1 MAYTVPDWDTTIDR
15 RHSDSLKWTHYPED
29 VLPLWVADA
38 DFLSPEP
45 VLQALQRRV
54 EHGVFG
60 YGAAPRDLIMLL
72 VERLHRL
79 YAWDVSPESLVLLP
93 GVVAGVNMACRAFA
107 SPGEGVLVQPPVYPP
122 ILQAH
127 RHASLTNQQAPL
139 AREADGRYVVDLETF
154 RRTIDD
160 RSRLFILCNPHNPV
174 GRVFTGAE
182 LEAMARICLDHG
194 LLICSD
200 EIHCDL
206 IYSGQ
211 RHVPIAS
218 LDPEIAARTVTLMA
232 PSKTFN
238 IAGLQCAFAVIPDE
252 EMRRRFRAAGA
263 GLVQV
268 PNVLALVAAEA
279 AYRSGEE
286 WLASLLAYVQ
296 DNRDH
301 TARRVQQSLPGIR
314 MAPPEGTYLAWLDC
328 RDANLPCSPYQFFLQ
343 EAKVALGDG
352 HSFGPGGEGYVR
364 LNFACPRSVL
374 DEALDR
380 MAAALARVPRNETA
394 D

>member
-1 MAYTVPDWDTTIDR
+1 MAYIVPDWDATIDR
-15 RHSDSLKWTHYPED
+15 RHSDSIKWTHYPED

-38 DFLSPEP
+38 DFPSPEP

-54 EHGVFG
+54 AHGVFG

-79 YAWDVSPESLVLLP
+79 YAWEVSPESLVLLS

-107 SPGEGVLVQPPVYPP
+107 SSGEGVLVQPPVYPP
-122 ILQAH
+122 ILHAH
-127 RHASLTNQQAPL
+127 RHANLANQQAPL
-139 AREADGRYVVDLETF
+139 ARQADGRYLVDLEAF

-174 GRVFTGAE
+174 GRVFTRAE
-182 LEAMARICLDHG
+182 LEAMARICLEHG
-194 LLICSD
+194 MLICSD

-263 GLVQV
+263 GLVQA

-279 AYRSGEE
+279 AYRSGQE
-286 WLASLLAYVQ
+286 WLAALLAYLQ

-314 MAPPEGTYLAWLDC
+314 MVPPEGTYLAWLDC
-328 RDANLPCSPYQFFLQ
+328 RDAKLPSSPYQFFLQ

-352 HSFGPGGEGYVR
+352 HSFGSGGEDYVR
-364 LNFACPRSVL
+364 LNFACPRPIL
-374 DEALDR
+374 DQALDR
-380 MAAALARVPRNETA
+380 MAAALARVAHNKTA